1 MRTVQDVQ
9 DRIATLEAYMR
20 TAMARYYA
28 CEAEDGE
35 FEKIYS
41 DTWDEMK
48 VLYWVLGMSDTDAT
62 KMVAQTFIGMSDIL
76 KNSRKE

>member
-1 MRTVQDVQ
+1 
-9 DRIATLEAYMR
+9 MR
-20 TAMARYYA
+20 TAMARYYV

-35 FEKIYS
+35 FEKMYS

>member
-28 CEAEDGE
+28 CEAKNGE
-35 FEKIYS
+35 FEKMYS
-41 DTWDEMK
+41 DPGMK
-48 VLYWVLGMSDTDAT
+48 
-62 KMVAQTFIGMSDIL
+62 
-76 KNSRKE
+76 